1 MSNTSQEPAEND
13 GDRIVVARRVLTEAL
28 SAVEAIPERIAAHE
42 QETMCVVER
51 AFRTLNEM
59 TIDTVNAIIE
69 GIPAAIN
76 RHAPNTDPRMVNAIC
91 ASVAQHAAARI
102 QTLAAA
108 KALLNQPRSDTPG
121 EGDTTA

>member
-1 MSNTSQEPAEND
+1 MSNASEGPTQND
-13 GDRIVVARRVLTEAL
+13 EDRVLVARRVVTEAL
-28 SAVEAIPERIAAHE
+28 SAVEALPERIQAHE
-42 QETMCVVER
+42 RETMRVVER

-69 GIPAAIN
+69 GIPVAIN
-76 RHAPNTDPRMVNAIC
+76 RHAPGMEPRVVKAIC

-108 KALLNQPRSDTPG
+108 KALLNNPKGDTPK
-121 EGDTTA
+121 ERDKNA